1 MVVKPV
7 EVFTH
12 CNLGNRLRADL
23 ARSLQGYP
31 GTVHATITYILQ
43 PGGTLKA
50 VFEATTDKTTPIN
63 MTQHSYFNLG
73 GHASGDVLN
82 HRVQIVA

>member
-1 MVVKPV
+1 M
-7 EVFTH
+7 
-12 CNLGNRLRADL
+12 
-23 ARSLQGYP
+23 Q
-31 GTVHATITYILQ
+31 ATITYILQ

-50 VFEATTDKTTPIN
+50 VFEATTDKTTPVN

-73 GHASGDVLN
+73 GHASGDVLH